1 MRRGWHVY
9 NPMARYVGVPH
20 VPAIYLVLLRKKKA
34 QRK

>member
-20 VPAIYLVLLRKKKA
+20 VPAIALVLLKKKA
-34 QRK
+34 PRK